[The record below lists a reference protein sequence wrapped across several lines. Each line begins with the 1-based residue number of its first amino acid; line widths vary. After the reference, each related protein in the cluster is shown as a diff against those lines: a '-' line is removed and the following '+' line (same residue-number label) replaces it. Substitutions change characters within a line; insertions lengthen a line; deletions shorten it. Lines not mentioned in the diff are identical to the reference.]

1 MTPKYQA
8 IADELRVHIQA
19 GKYAAAQT
27 LPTEFAI
34 AEEYQVS
41 RQTVRQALSLLAK
54 EGGVD
59 VAHGHQLH
67 ARKGFGQRSAV

>member
-27 LPTEFAI
+27 LPTEFARNI
-34 AEEYQVS
+34 
-41 RQTVRQALSLLAK
+41 
-54 EGGVD
+54 
-59 VAHGHQLH
+59 
-67 ARKGFGQRSAV
+67 RSAAKRCGRLCLSWPKKG